1 VREAC
6 SDEATLTEKKLGGLR
21 MSVEEMLAQLGYSLP
36 EPATPRGVYVTAV
49 EADGMLYTAGSSC
62 FEEGELKYQGK
73 LGRDLTVEQGRDAAR
88 CTMLNLLSVIKQ
100 HIGDLDRIEQV
111 VKVLGF
117 VASAPGFNSQPE
129 VLNGASELLG
139 EVLGERGRHAR
150 SAVGVNEL
158 PMNTCIEIEMIVK
171 VED

>member
-1 VREAC
+1 
-6 SDEATLTEKKLGGLR
+6 
-21 MSVEEMLAQLGYSLP
+21 MSVEDRLKELGYVLP
-36 EPATPRGVYVTAV
+36 QPPTPRGMYVTAV
-49 EADGMLYTAGSSC
+49 EVDGMLYTAGASC
-62 FEEGELKYQGK
+62 FEDGEIKYQGK
-73 LGRDLTVEQGRDAAR
+73 LGRDLTIEQGREAAR

-100 HIGDLDRIEQV
+100 HIGDLDRIDRV

-117 VASAPGFNSQPE
+117 VASAPGFNSQPD
-129 VLNGASELLG
+129 VLNGASDLLG

-158 PMNTCIEIEMIVK
+158 PMNVCIEIEMIVK

>member
-1 VREAC
+1 M
-6 SDEATLTEKKLGGLR
+6 T
-21 MSVEEMLAQLGYSLP
+21 VEDRLKELGYTLP
-36 EPATPRGVYVTAV
+36 EPAAPKGLYVSAV
-49 EADGMLYTAGSSC
+49 ETGDMLYTAGSSC
-62 FEEGELKYQGK
+62 FEDGELKYRGK
-73 LGRDLTVEQGRDAAR
+73 VGSDLTVEQGRDAAR
-88 CTMLNLLSVIKQ
+88 CTALNLLSIVKQ
-100 HIGDLDRIEQV
+100 QVGDLERIEQV

-158 PMNTCIEIEMIVK
+158 PMNTCVEIEMIVK
-171 VED
+171 VKD